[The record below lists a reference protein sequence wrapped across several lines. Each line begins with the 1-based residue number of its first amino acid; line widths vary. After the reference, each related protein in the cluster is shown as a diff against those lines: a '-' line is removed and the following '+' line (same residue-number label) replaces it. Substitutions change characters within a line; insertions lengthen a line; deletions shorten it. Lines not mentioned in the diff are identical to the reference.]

1 MYISKNNIGSGHRGD
16 TVSVYCDVH
25 HIHELEF
32 EVANAIAASY
42 QVGKIIIF
50 DIWRNKEELKSLR
63 TVCPFIS
70 DDAIRAIR
78 DANIRGVTVEIFY
91 YDPKARAELARS
103 LALDTKIGLL
113 AAKDKEKVAKIFKK
127 YGWTL

>member
-1 MYISKNNIGSGHRGD
+1 MYITKNNIGSGRRGD
-16 TVSVYCDVH
+16 TVCVYCDNFNVH
-25 HIHELEF
+25 EIQD
-32 EVANAIAASY
+32 EVANAIASSY
-42 QVGKIIIF
+42 QVVKISIF

-63 TVCPFIS
+63 TLCPFIT

-78 DANIRGVTVEIFY
+78 DANIRGVTVEMFY
-91 YDPKARAELARS
+91 YDPKARTELERS

-113 AAKDKEKVAKIFKK
+113 VAKDKEKVAKIFKK